1 MAQHSGKMA
10 TCCYCGRRTALVL
23 TGRVQHELACG
34 SCGAPL
40 HKMKAFPTKAR
51 TNAQAPRKQAAA
63 VPEDVWSSAPSRPK
77 RRKRRKSVSRK
88 VASEIFD
95 LFEDIFD

>member
-1 MAQHSGKMA
+1 MAQQSGKMA

-40 HKMKAFPTKAR
+40 HKLKAFPTTAR
-51 TNAQAPRKQAAA
+51 GKTSAPRKPAAR
-63 VPEDVWSSAPSRPK
+63 VPEDVWSSVPARPK
-77 RRKRRKSVSRK
+77 RRKRRKSVSRR